1 MSKLQHEE
9 KENKTKVPEGKPEFT
24 EVSSF
29 EEQAQYSPVLVTP
42 FQLQEQLHKRGC
54 I

>member
-1 MSKLQHEE
+1 MRKSQHKE
-9 KENKTKVPEGKPEFT
+9 KENKTKTPEGKEELT
-24 EVSSF
+24 VSSF

-42 FQLQEQLHKRGC
+42 FQLQEQLHRRGC

>member
-1 MSKLQHEE
+1 MRKSQHKE
-9 KENKTKVPEGKPEFT
+9 KENKTKIPEGKPEFT
-24 EVSSF
+24 VSSF
-29 EEQAQYSPVLVTP
+29 EEWVQYSPVLVTP